1 MMFLISKRF
10 SNFLSCLYLSY
21 CIFSCSFVVN
31 SRKNCLKKVTHSKSS
46 CLIGFKRVMTSVL
59 FSLFCFDCLIFWI
72 SLLLFWAWILC
83 NCCLYWSYVFW
94 IDVGMLFVIESE
106 NDNVLMYATIGLINN
121 IRASENPPTSL
132 SHARKVPLT
141 LSC

>member
-1 MMFLISKRF
+1 M
-10 SNFLSCLYLSY
+10 
-21 CIFSCSFVVN
+21 
-31 SRKNCLKKVTHSKSS
+31 
-46 CLIGFKRVMTSVL
+46 
-59 FSLFCFDCLIFWI
+59 
-72 SLLLFWAWILC
+72 
-83 NCCLYWSYVFW
+83 FW

-106 NDNVLMYATIGLINN
+106 KDSVLMYATIGLINN